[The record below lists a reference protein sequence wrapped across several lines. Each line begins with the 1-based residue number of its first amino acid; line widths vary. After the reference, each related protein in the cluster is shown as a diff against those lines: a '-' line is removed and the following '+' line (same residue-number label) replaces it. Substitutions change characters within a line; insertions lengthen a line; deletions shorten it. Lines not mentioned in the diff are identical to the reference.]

1 MFGRDTKSVEQLY
14 EKQKEKEMLE
24 DQDASVYSVIFWY
37 RQNIMKW
44 ILNVFV

>member
-1 MFGRDTKSVEQLY
+1 MFGSDTKSVEQLY

-37 RQNIMKW
+37 RQNIMK
-44 ILNVFV
+44 